1 MEAAIRFRLREAR
14 ETRRLTQQ
22 EVADLMG
29 MTRDYYQ
36 KVESGIRSVN
46 LSFVQ
51 RFCLAMKVP
60 VSQVITD
67 AGDAEMLIE
76 TWPQGYKILR
86 RAAEGPAWQ
95 RERLQK
101 LFEIIYGNDNGHT
114 DV

>member
-14 ETRRLTQQ
+14 ETRHLAQQ
-22 EVADLMG
+22 EVADLME
-29 MTRDYYQ
+29 MTRDYYE

-51 RFCLAMKVP
+51 RFCLALKVP

-76 TWPQGYKILR
+76 QWP
-86 RAAEGPAWQ
+86 EDSAWQ
-95 RERLQK
+95 REQLQK
-101 LFEIIYGNDNGHT
+101 LFEIVYGDDNGHT